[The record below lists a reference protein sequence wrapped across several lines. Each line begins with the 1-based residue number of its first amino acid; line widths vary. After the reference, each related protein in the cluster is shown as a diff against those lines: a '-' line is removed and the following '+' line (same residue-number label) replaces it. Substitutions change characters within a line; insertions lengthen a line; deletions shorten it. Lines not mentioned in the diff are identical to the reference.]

1 MRLLFYVLAVVC
13 VVSGALVALNA
24 HAYDVNLGA
33 LTSTD
38 AGTSNSLTVPA
49 KVTITLQ
56 CVEPSCYKTG
66 TSTLTA
72 TCASNYVLP
81 LVGTKY
87 ERSLDTGAHNRVAAI
102 AVDAGNPGCQ
112 VFQTTKNP

>member
-1 MRLLFYVLAVVC
+1 MRALFVLTL
-13 VVSGALVALNA
+13 ALVVVLGLNA
-24 HAYDVNLGA
+24 FASDVNLGA
-33 LTSTD
+33 LASTD
-38 AGTSNSLTVPA
+38 AGTSNSLAVPP

-56 CVEPSCYKTG
+56 CTEPSCYKTG
-66 TSTLTA
+66 TGTLVA

-87 ERSLDTGAHNRVAAI
+87 ERTLDTGAHNRVAAI

>member
-1 MRLLFYVLAVVC
+1 MNALRLIAVAALASLLFYGVQ
-13 VVSGALVALNA
+13 AL
-24 HAYDVNLGA
+24 AYDVNLGA
-33 LTSTD
+33 LSSSD

-49 KVTITLQ
+49 KVKVTLQ
-56 CVEPSCYKTG
+56 CTEPSCYKTG

-81 LVGTKY
+81 LVGSKY
-87 ERSLDTGAHNRVAAI
+87 ERTLDTGAHTRVAAI

-112 VFQTTKNP
+112 VFQTTSNP